1 MRIAVLIEE
10 KCQSDRCGYE
20 CINYCPMVRM
30 GDETIVKTEDAVKI
44 SEELCEGCGICVDK
58 CPFDAIK
65 MINLPEELDSD
76 MIHQFGE
83 NSFRLYRLPLPEKG
97 LVTGLLGANGIGKT
111 TAIRLLSGEITPNL
125 GNFEEDASWDRVV
138 EKYSGTALGDYF
150 KALSAGEIETALKPQ
165 YVDKIPAHYSG
176 KVEDLLSRIG
186 DDYERWVEALEIEST
201 LDSKVTNLSG
211 GELQRVAIAATTT
224 KDADVYFYDEPS
236 SYLDIRQRLKVAE
249 VIKEKSKDSRVMVI
263 EHDLAV
269 LDFLANNVHLL
280 YGSKGAYGVVT
291 HPKGVRVAINSYL
304 KGFIDEENIRF
315 RDTEIEFEERSPKSD
330 WHSKPIIE
338 YDDLV
343 KEWDSFRLET
353 EKGEIPEGE
362 VIGIVGPNA
371 TGKTTFVKMLA
382 DVIEPTEGEIKK
394 DITVSYKPQ
403 YIKPDYE
410 GRVIDLYRT
419 EINDRLDEG
428 FFRSNV
434 LDPLDIEDLFERE
447 VPNLSGGELQRAV
460 LALSLGRDADLYL
473 IDEPSAY
480 LDAGRRM
487 TAAKVIRRY
496 MEKSDKGGMIV
507 DHDVYFVDYVSDLIM
522 NFSGEP
528 GVRGKGEGPY
538 DMRKGMNNFLREVG
552 ITFRRDADTYRP
564 RVNKRDSRLDRKQ
577 KSKGEYYY
585 IKNMGQ

>member
-1 MRIAVLIEE
+1 
-10 KCQSDRCGYE
+10 
-20 CINYCPMVRM
+20 M

-65 MINLPEELDSD
+65 MVNLPEELDTD

-97 LVTGLLGANGIGKT
+97 MVTGLLGANGIGKT
-111 TAIRLLSGEITPNL
+111 TAIRLLSGEIMPNL
-125 GNFEEDASWDRVV
+125 GNYEENASWDRVL

-150 KALSAGEIETALKPQ
+150 KSLVQGDLKTALKPQ

-176 KVEDLLSRIG
+176 KVEELLSSIG
-186 DDYERWVEALEIEST
+186 EDYEKWVETLEIENT
-201 LDSKVTNLSG
+201 LDSKVKNLSG

-224 KDADVYFYDEPS
+224 KEADVYFYDEPS
-236 SYLDIRQRLKVAE
+236 SYLDIKQRLKVAE
-249 VIKEKSKDSRVMVI
+249 AIKEKSKDNRVMVI

-269 LDFLANNVHLL
+269 LDFLADNVHLL

-315 RDTEIEFEERSPKSD
+315 RDTEITFEQRSPKSD
-330 WHSKPIIE
+330 WHSTPIIE
-338 YDDLV
+338 YDNLV

-353 EKGEIPEGE
+353 EEGEIPEGE
-362 VIGIVGPNA
+362 VIGVVGPNA

-382 DVIEPTEGEIKK
+382 DVIEPTDGEIKT
-394 DITVSYKPQ
+394 DIDVSYKPQ

-419 EINDRLDEG
+419 EIGDRLNEG
-428 FFRSNV
+428 FFKSNV
-434 LDPLDIEDLFERE
+434 LNPLDIEDLFERE

-460 LALSLGRDADLYL
+460 LALSLGREADLYL

-528 GVRGKGEGPY
+528 GVKGMGKGPF
-538 DMRKGMNNFLREVG
+538 DMRTGMNQFLKEVD

-564 RVNKRDSRLDRKQ
+564 RVNKPDSRLDRKQ
-577 KSKGEYYY
+577 KSAGEYYY
-585 IKNMGQ
+585 VKKMK

>member
-1 MRIAVLIEE
+1 
-10 KCQSDRCGYE
+10 
-20 CINYCPMVRM
+20 M

-65 MINLPEELDSD
+65 MVNLPEELDTD
-76 MIHQFGE
+76 LIHQFGE
-83 NSFRLYRLPLPEKG
+83 NSFRLYRLPLPEEG

-111 TAIRLLSGEITPNL
+111 TAIRMLSGEITPNL
-125 GNFEEDASWDRVV
+125 GKYEEDATWERIL

-150 KALSAGEIETALKPQ
+150 KSLVDDEIETALKPQ

-176 KVEDLLSRIG
+176 KVEDLLSGIG
-186 DDYERWVEALEIEST
+186 DDYEKWVEVLEIENT

-249 VIKEKSKDSRVMVI
+249 AIKEKSEDSRVMVI

-269 LDFLANNVHLL
+269 LDFLADNVHLL

-315 RDTEIEFEERSPKSD
+315 RDTEITFEQRSPKSD
-330 WHSKPIIE
+330 WHSNPIVE
-338 YDDLV
+338 YNKLV

-353 EKGEIPEGE
+353 EEGEIPEGE
-362 VIGIVGPNA
+362 VIGVVGPNA

-382 DVIEPTEGEIKK
+382 DIIEPTEGEITK
-394 DITVSYKPQ
+394 DVTVSYKPQ

-419 EINDRLDEG
+419 EIGERLDEG

-434 LDPLDIEDLFERE
+434 LNPLDIEDLFERE

-480 LDAGRRM
+480 LDSGRRM

-507 DHDVYFVDYVSDLIM
+507 DHDVYFIDYVSDLIM
-522 NFSGEP
+522 NFSGKP
-528 GVRGKGEGPY
+528 GIEGKGEGPY
-538 DMRKGMNNFLREVG
+538 DMRKGMNQFLKEVE

-564 RVNKRDSRLDRKQ
+564 RVNKLDSRLDRKQ

-585 IKNMGQ
+585 VKKMNQ